1 MAVSLRRRSTGVLAL
16 AMASGLSL
24 AAAAPAGAA
33 ANTAPAYYQGV
44 TSANVL
50 SVALN
55 LPVALPSVPQHLA
68 VNLIGVTGSA
78 VHNTLSTVNAKTA
91 SVSTATLASGTLID
105 ALPAQLGLKKAITAS
120 LDGVQSA
127 SSDSLNVTAAQTSG
141 LLSLNVGP
149 LRAAVAQLNNSSSA
163 ELLDADVLN
172 LGALLGAKTN
182 GASTTLVKTVQDN
195 VSAIQSQVQST
206 LNNVVSQVN
215 SAVNTVAPNSPASQT
230 LDQVQAAVQ
239 TVQDKVNTVLNQV
252 LNTGNTSVLKVQTLT
267 AGQNIA
273 PAGSAAKATAD
284 TVLANLDLLS
294 GLVTVKGFESHAMAI
309 ANGKSGGA
317 NATFSGHKP
326 IVAVG
331 TPVLT
336 AALDENGLSLSNVAG
351 LPSSVS
357 DTVNGALAQLQGVLN
372 TVLGTLGV
380 SLNYVPGHVDKVDT
394 VGGKYAA
401 ATGPEYDVTVANPAD
416 PTSAIAVV
424 GLGHGTTASVSAAQA
439 IRHVQLSNP
448 QEGKLPHTGANLP
461 IIAGGGLAFLLGAAY
476 LRRRM
481 AA

>member
-1 MAVSLRRRSTGVLAL
+1 MAVSLRRRGTGVLAL
-16 AMASGLSL
+16 AMAGGLSL

-44 TSANVL
+44 TSSNVL

-55 LPVALPSVPQHLA
+55 LPIALPGVPQHLA
-68 VNLIGVTGSA
+68 VNLIGVTGKA
-78 VHNTLSTVNAKTA
+78 VHNTLSTVNATT
-91 SVSTATLASGTLID
+91 SSESTATLASGNLTD
-105 ALPAQLGLKKAITAS
+105 QLGLSKTIKAS
-120 LDGVQSA
+120 LSGVQSA
-127 SSDSLNVTAAQTSG
+127 ASDGLSIPASTTQG

-149 LRAAVAQLNNSSSA
+149 LRAKVGQLANTSSA
-163 ELLDADVLN
+163 ELLNADVLN

-182 GASTTLVKTVQDN
+182 GATTTLVKTVQDN
-195 VSAIQSQVQST
+195 VSAIQTQVQNT

-215 SAVNTVAPNSPASQT
+215 SAVNSVAPNSAASQT
-230 LDQVQAAVQ
+230 LDQVQTAVQ

-267 AGQNIA
+267 SAQNIA

-294 GLVTVKGFESHAMAI
+294 GLVTVKGFESHATAI

-317 NATFSGHKP
+317 AASFSGHKP

-357 DTVNGALAQLQGVLN
+357 DTVNGALAQLQSVLN

-380 SLNYVPGHVDKVDT
+380 SLNYVPGHIDPKTDT
-394 VGGKYAA
+394 AGGKYAG
-401 ATGPEYDVTVANPAD
+401 ATGPEYDITVANPTD
-416 PTSAIAVV
+416 HTQAIAVV

-439 IRHVQLSNP
+439 TRHVHVSNP

-476 LRRRM
+476 LRRRVT
-481 AA
+481 A

>member
-1 MAVSLRRRSTGVLAL
+1 MAVSLRRRGTGVLAL
-16 AMASGLSL
+16 ATAGGLSL

-44 TSANVL
+44 TSSNVL

-55 LPVALPSVPQHLA
+55 LPIALPGVPQHLA
-68 VNLIGVTGSA
+68 VNLIGVTGKA
-78 VHNTLSTVNAKTA
+78 VHNTLSTVDATT
-91 SVSTATLASGTLID
+91 SSESTATLASGNLTD
-105 ALPAQLGLKKAITAS
+105 QLGLSKTIKAT
-120 LDGVQSA
+120 LNGVQSA
-127 SSDSLNVTAAQTSG
+127 ASDGLSIPASTTQG

-149 LRAAVAQLNNSSSA
+149 LRAKVGQLANNSSA
-163 ELLDADVLN
+163 ELLNADVLN

-182 GASTTLVKTVQDN
+182 GATTTLVKTVQDN
-195 VSAIQSQVQST
+195 VGAIQSQVQSQ
-206 LNNVVSQVN
+206 LDSVVSQVN
-215 SAVNTVAPNSPASQT
+215 SAVNSVAPNSAASQT

-239 TVQDKVNTVLNQV
+239 TVQNKVNTVLNQI

-267 AGQNIA
+267 SAQNIA

-294 GLVTVKGFESHAMAI
+294 GLVTVKGFESHATAI

-317 NATFSGHKP
+317 AASFSGHKP

-357 DTVNGALAQLQGVLN
+357 ETVNGALAQLQGVLN

-380 SLNYVPGHVDKVDT
+380 SLNFVPGHVDPKTDT
-394 VGGKYAA
+394 AGGKYAG
-401 ATGPEYDVTVANPAD
+401 ATGPEYDITVANPTD
-416 PTSAIAVV
+416 HTQAIAVV
-424 GLGHGTTASVSAAQA
+424 ALGHGPPPAVSAAQA
-439 IRHVQLSNP
+439 TRHVHVSNP

-476 LRRRM
+476 LRRRVT
-481 AA
+481 A